1 MPAPKRRRSGELE
14 GKPTWAR
21 TTSSYSN
28 IRTGTRQRYAPFAGT
43 EPSRGTVNASQSL
56 ARSQN
61 APRRFPSNM
70 SEASTRT
77 FRADD
82 DARSATATTE
92 NFHDRDADVD
102 LEYLS
107 EVIMAVHVTDRG
119 AVGCTYYNARL
130 RKLCF
135 MEDVQA
141 GATDVNETV
150 KLFIDPTVILVS
162 TKCNEEVIGQLDP
175 EARNPRA
182 SDNGGSDQTRLPY
195 LLECRPNSEFSY
207 ESGKT
212 KLLNLQIGQRNGP
225 SVTYVVP
232 GDVVSALDHGDG
244 LEDDSNGQQDALL
257 RLSGVINMESH
268 LTVGC
273 AGAVLAYLQRRKA
286 TTFLPGD
293 RAADA
298 MFGVATV
305 EMFSLSDS
313 MFINVDTLLSLQ
325 ITTTEFHPNIQ
336 QQGPA
341 SKNWSRGS
349 KEGLSVYGLF
359 HHHAR
364 TGQGRRVLRQIFLRP
379 SLNLEV
385 IDERHNTISAFLRPE
400 NAGIID
406 RLTKLLS
413 GAKDVRISTVNIR
426 KGITSGVNQIRPI
439 ATSVWASI
447 RQFAFSALELTDA
460 FDEAVGIEHLSIVR
474 KVYQSFDKL
483 RLAEVGAL
491 ISNIVDFDMCRDAKR
506 TVVLS
511 GISDELDE
519 ARRTY
524 EAIEDMLSQVAAHVA
539 AQVPAE
545 LESKV
550 NVIFFPQIGFLIS
563 IEHEED
569 SVPVPYQGPDP
580 DDAWEKM
587 FTSATHAYYKNSN
600 THELDERYG
609 DIWGRVLDMEIEII
623 QDMAQRVLEH
633 EDLLHA
639 VSDICGEVD
648 SLLALAK
655 GAAEHHLVR
664 PRMTEQNVIKIEDGR
679 HILQELTVPVF
690 VPNNTYL
697 LGGCG
702 DDEAAD
708 PRESLI
714 SADPR
719 IRRPLPPDAPS
730 VMILTGPNY
739 SGKSIYLK
747 QVAIIVYMAHIGS
760 FVPARSA
767 TIGLTD
773 AVLTRISTR
782 ETVSRIQSAFM
793 NDLQQASLALN
804 MATRRSL
811 LIIDEFGKGTE
822 SYDGAGLAAGVFEH
836 LLNRG
841 AQCPKVIGAT
851 HFHEIFES
859 GFLPPRPSLG
869 FGYMEVQVQDDNSDC
884 QPDEQITYLYNL
896 RPGKNGSS
904 YGTMCAAINGID
916 HKVIN
921 RADQLLG
928 LAARGEDLV
937 EACAQV
943 PEDERK
949 DLDRAED
956 IAREFLMLDSFQRP
970 RVLLDELLSLTQ
982 AATTTGETNTAE
994 M

>member
-1 MPAPKRRRSGELE
+1 
-14 GKPTWAR
+14 
-21 TTSSYSN
+21 
-28 IRTGTRQRYAPFAGT
+28 
-43 EPSRGTVNASQSL
+43 
-56 ARSQN
+56 
-61 APRRFPSNM
+61 M
-70 SEASTRT
+70 SESSSRT
-77 FRADD
+77 FRAED
-82 DARSATATTE
+82 DARSVTTD
-92 NFHDRDADVD
+92 NFRDQDADVD
-102 LEYLS
+102 LEYLG
-107 EVIMAVHVTDRG
+107 EVIMAVNVTDRG
-119 AVGCTYYNARL
+119 AVGCVYYVARL

-141 GATDVNETV
+141 GAMDLVDSL

-162 TKCNEEVIGQLDP
+162 TKCNEDVINRLDP
-175 EARNPRA
+175 EVRNQRA
-182 SDNGGSDQTRLPY
+182 SEDGGSDQTRLPY

-212 KLLNLQIGQRNGP
+212 KLLNLKLRHREGP
-225 SVTYVVP
+225 KVTYVVP
-232 GDVVSALDHGDG
+232 GDVVADLEHDDG
-244 LEDDSNGQQDALL
+244 PDDQNGQQDALL
-257 RLSGVINMESH
+257 RLSGMINMENQ
-268 LTVGC
+268 LAVGC
-273 AGAVLAYLQRRKA
+273 AGAVLACLQRRKA

-298 MFGVATV
+298 MFGIATV
-305 EMFSLSDS
+305 EVFSLSDS
-313 MFINVDTLLSLQ
+313 MFVNVDTLLSLQ
-325 ITTTEFHPNIQ
+325 ITTTEFHPNFQ

-341 SKNWSRGS
+341 NKNWSRGS

-364 TGQGRRVLRQIFLRP
+364 TGQGRRMLRQFFLRP
-379 SLNLEV
+379 SLNLDV
-385 IDERHNTISAFLRPE
+385 IHERHNTISAFSRPE
-400 NAGIID
+400 NTGALD
-406 RLTKLLS
+406 RLTKAL
-413 GAKDVRISTVNIR
+413 GRIRDMRICTVNIR
-426 KGITSGVNQIRPI
+426 KGITSGVNQVRPI
-439 ATSVWASI
+439 AISVWASI
-447 RQFAFSALELTDA
+447 RNFAFHALEVTDV
-460 FDEAVGIEHLSIVR
+460 FDEALGIEHLSIVR
-474 KVYQSFDKL
+474 RINQSFDRV
-483 RLAEVGAL
+483 RLAEIGAL
-491 ISNIVDFDMCRDAKR
+491 ISDIVDFDMCQDAKR

-524 EAIEDMLSQVAAHVA
+524 EAIEEMLSQVAAHVA

-563 IEHEED
+563 MEHEED
-569 SVPVPYQGPDP
+569 AVPVAYQGPDP

-600 THELDERYG
+600 TLELDERYG

-623 QDMAQRVLEH
+623 QDMAQRTLEH
-633 EDLLHA
+633 EDLLHN
-639 VSDICGEVD
+639 VSDVCGEID
-648 SLLALAK
+648 SLLALTK
-655 GAAEHHLVR
+655 GALEHHLVR

-702 DDEAAD
+702 DDQADD

-719 IRRPLPPDAPS
+719 IRHPLPPDAPS

-836 LLNRG
+836 LLQRE

-859 GFLPPRPSLG
+859 GFLAQRPQLDYG
-869 FGYMEVQVQDDNSDC
+869 HMEVQVRDGNDSDS
-884 QPDEQITYLYNL
+884 QSDAQVTYLYNL
-896 RPGKNGSS
+896 RPGRNDSS
-904 YGTMCAAINGID
+904 YGTMCAALNGID
-916 HKVIN
+916 HKVVT

-956 IAREFLMLDSFQRP
+956 IAREFLMRDSFQGARL
-970 RVLLDELLSLTQ
+970 VLDELLSLPTGG
-982 AATTTGETNTAE
+982 TTTAETTTAE
-994 M
+994 V